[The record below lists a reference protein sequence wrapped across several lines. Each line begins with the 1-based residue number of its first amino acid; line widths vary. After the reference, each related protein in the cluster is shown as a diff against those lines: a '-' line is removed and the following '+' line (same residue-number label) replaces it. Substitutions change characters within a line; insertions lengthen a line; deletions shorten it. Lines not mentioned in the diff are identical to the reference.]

1 MNPFQFHSPA
11 SIVVETG
18 AATRIG
24 DFIHAQK
31 VTNKAIHSLFV
42 VTDAGV
48 LRAGLLDA
56 SLSNLR
62 DKGISVEV
70 FSNVEADPSSQT
82 VETAAQAARD
92 ANADA
97 VLGFGGGSPMDV
109 AKLVTLLAAGSQT
122 LNDVYGVGVARG
134 PRLPLILVPTTAGT
148 GSEAT
153 PIAIVTTGEGQK
165 KGVVSPL
172 LIPDCAVL
180 DAVLTVGL
188 PRGATAATG
197 IDAMVHAIESY
208 TSKRLKNPISDSLAR
223 DALRLLA
230 ANIERA
236 CDDGTDLVARQ
247 AMLLGA
253 SLAGLAFANA
263 PVAAVHALAYPVGA
277 RFHVPH
283 GLSNS
288 LVLPA
293 VMRFNLESAI
303 APYAELASIAMPTVA
318 GTDEAKAQVLIEWL
332 SALPGRLGLPT
343 RLSQVGISASD
354 MPSLAADA
362 MEQTRLLVNNP
373 REVTY
378 NDALALYESSL

>member
-1 MNPFQFHSPA
+1 MSPFQFHSPA

-18 AATRIG
+18 AAARIG

-31 VTNKAIHSLFV
+31 ATNTAIRSLFV
-42 VTDAGV
+42 VTDVGV

-56 SLSNLR
+56 ALSNLR

-92 ANADA
+92 ANVDA

-109 AKLVTLLAAGSQT
+109 AKLVALLAAGGQT
-122 LNDVYGVGVARG
+122 LNDAYGVGVARG

-180 DAVLTVGL
+180 DAALTVGL

-288 LVLPA
+288 LVLPT

-303 APYAELASIAMPTVA
+303 APYAELASIAVPTVA
-318 GTDEAKAQVLIEWL
+318 GTDEAKAQALIEWL

-343 RLSQVGISASD
+343 RLSQVGISGSD
-354 MPSLAADA
+354 LPSLAADA

-378 NDALALYESSL
+378 DDALALYESVL